1 MFIRESQTFRISEG
15 KAQRI
20 GETLNSEL
28 LNFPS
33 GAAQEAIESAQ
44 EALGR
49 SSALSKAEMSPGH
62 HLARALLG
70 DTSRGFQACSSRVLK
85 QSVVLPGCSPG
96 KLFSDRDPLRFNNL
110 LLGACCTTRDS
121 NNNSKNDVI
130 PVMVSALQSLTACS
144 RPR

>member
-62 HLARALLG
+62 HLARAFWETLAE
-70 DTSRGFQACSSRVLK
+70 DSRL
-85 QSVVLPGCSPG
+85 VVPAS
-96 KLFSDRDPLRFNNL
+96 
-110 LLGACCTTRDS
+110 
-121 NNNSKNDVI
+121 
-130 PVMVSALQSLTACS
+130 
-144 RPR
+144 